1 MEEFIIKQADGSVS
15 YDVERFSS
23 IQDAEI
29 AEWKSGE
36 RSIERLEQILL
47 KRLNPDN
54 FVSGKG
60 KSTWKKFINE
70 LFYSYSQ
77 IPDEC
82 CCVRLE
88 KEIMQPDKTEAS
100 VSLASTGYGGTDLMA
115 RKNSDGT
122 ISYCFATY
130 ADGED
135 YSDGVMFCPFCGR
148 KLKRKWK

>member
-36 RSIERLEQILL
+36 RSIERLEKILL

-60 KSTWKKFINE
+60 KNVWKKYLKEVYE
-70 LFYSYSQ
+70 LYSN
-77 IPDEC
+77 IPDDC

-88 KEIMQPDKTEAS
+88 KEIMDSDKTEAS
-100 VSLASTGYGGTDLMA
+100 VDLASTNYGGVDFTA
-115 RKNSDGT
+115 RKNPDGT
-122 ISYCFATY
+122 ISYCLAVY
-130 ADGED
+130 ADGESF
-135 YSDGVMFCPFCGR
+135 SDNMMFCPFCGK

>member
-47 KRLNPDN
+47 KRLNQDN

-60 KSTWKKFINE
+60 KSTWKKFIDE
-70 LFYSYSQ
+70 LFESYSQ

-88 KEIMQPDKTEAS
+88 NEIMEPDKTEAS
-100 VSLASTGYGGTDLMA
+100 VSLASTGYEGTDLMA

-135 YSDGVMFCPFCGR
+135 YSDGVMFCPFCGK